1 MVRRDPVLPSPAN
14 SQDSKLLRGEG
25 APAEKIAQFEEAG
38 TEITM
43 RGDSTVPREIV
54 PVFPQRQK
62 VMA

>member
-1 MVRRDPVLPSPAN
+1 MVRKDPVLPSP
-14 SQDSKLLRGEG
+14 SKLSKLLRGEG

-43 RGDSTVPREIV
+43 RRDSTVPREIV
-54 PVFPQRQK
+54 LVFSQRQK